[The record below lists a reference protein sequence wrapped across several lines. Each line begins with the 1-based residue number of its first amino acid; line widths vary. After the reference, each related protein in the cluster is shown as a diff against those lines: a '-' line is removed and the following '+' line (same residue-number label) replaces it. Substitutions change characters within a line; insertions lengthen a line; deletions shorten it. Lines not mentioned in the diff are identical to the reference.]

1 MLIPTVDAVRKSLM
15 KSVPHLELAHDRAIR
30 GLVEDGLAS
39 DDGNGGAVA
48 VHAAAAAAE
57 SFAAVRKNF
66 QMTQLQ
72 AAQDQRNL
80 ALLRNI
86 EGQARH
92 LDVADLL
99 SDKTKPIDV
108 HQLDKRLAGKNI
120 EDRFRFKEALHFLKL
135 IPA

>member
-15 KSVPHLELAHDRAIR
+15 KSVPHLERAHDRVIR

-108 HQLDKRLAGKNI
+108 HQLDKR
-120 EDRFRFKEALHFLKL
+120 
-135 IPA
+135 